1 MLPVQELKK
10 NSRKRTCHR
19 HLPETVFRVIG
30 RLSAAYFTASS
41 TCYVIRI
48 RLNFMHPDQGD
59 PGRDDGG
66 EEEELRGGEGGAR
79 EEAGPHPGPQ
89 SQG

>member
-1 MLPVQELKK
+1 MP
-10 NSRKRTCHR
+10 
-19 HLPETVFRVIG
+19 
-30 RLSAAYFTASS
+30 
-41 TCYVIRI
+41 
-48 RLNFMHPDQGD
+48 PDQGD

-66 EEEELRGGEGGAR
+66 AEEELRGGEGGAR